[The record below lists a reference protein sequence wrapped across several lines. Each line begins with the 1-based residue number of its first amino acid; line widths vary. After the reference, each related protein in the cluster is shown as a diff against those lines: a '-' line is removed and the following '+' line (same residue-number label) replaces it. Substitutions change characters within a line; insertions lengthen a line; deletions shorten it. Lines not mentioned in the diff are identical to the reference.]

1 MLRKLTLCLFALFA
15 TTAAYCQKN
24 DLKAEIARIAKSSK
38 GIVGVSILNLE
49 TRDSLSFN
57 GNSQLVMESVYKFP
71 IGMYFLHLVD
81 DGKMKLDQ
89 KIRFSK
95 KDLPETFSPLRDKY
109 PNGGEIPLS
118 DMLAFM
124 VSESDNDAC
133 DILIKKAG
141 GAQVIESYM
150 FSIGIK
156 GISIKATEAEM
167 GSSWEVQYNNWC
179 KPVAITHLLD
189 IFYNGK
195 VLKKASNDFLWD
207 LMVKSVV
214 GPKRIKGLLP
224 DGIVVAHRTGT
235 SSTNSEGLAPG
246 TNDAGIIVLPNGQ
259 HLAISIMVCNS
270 SDDMD
275 GRELTI
281 AKIAKAAY
289 DAYAK

>member
-1 MLRKLTLCLFALFA
+1 MLRKSILCVLALFA
-15 TTAAYCQKN
+15 AATAYCQKN
-24 DLKAEIARIAKSSK
+24 NLHAEIARIAKSSK

-49 TRDSLSFN
+49 TRDSLNFN
-57 GNSQLVMESVYKFP
+57 ANSPLVMESVYKFP

-95 KDLPETFSPLRDKY
+95 KDLPETLSPLRDKY
-109 PNGGEIPLS
+109 PDGGEIPLS

-124 VSESDNDAC
+124 VSQSDNDAC

-141 GAQVIESYM
+141 GVQVIENYM
-150 FSIGIK
+150 YSIGIK

-167 GSSWEVQYNNWC
+167 ASSWEVQYANWC
-179 KPVAITHLLD
+179 KPAAITHLLD
-189 IFYNGK
+189 IFYSGK
-195 VLKKASNDFLWD
+195 VLKKNTNDLLWS
-207 LMVKSVV
+207 MMANSVV

-224 DGIVVAHRTGT
+224 EGTVVAHRTGT
-235 SSTNSEGLAPG
+235 SSTNQEGLAPG
-246 TNDAGIIVLPNGQ
+246 TNDAGIMVLPNGQ
-259 HLAISIMVCNS
+259 HLAITVMVCNS

-275 GRELTI
+275 TREMVI
-281 AKIAKAAY
+281 AKVAKAAY